1 MTAEKLF
8 SRHPLDNGLI
18 LEFWDL
24 SRPMAGD
31 RWLVVLEARLA
42 IPVAPATL
50 PPDLKLQEAEIIRTL
65 GPEIIFSQRNER
77 IFIAADEYPATVKE
91 IEARLL
97 ALAPAYLGHPEFAGR
112 FIRKTFTEFQEK
124 ERWCSR
130 KTQQ

>member
-1 MTAEKLF
+1 MTPEKLF

-42 IPVAPATL
+42 IPVGAATL
-50 PPDLKLQEAEIIRTL
+50 PSDLKGQEAEISRAL
-65 GPEIIFSQRNER
+65 GPEIIFAQRNER
-77 IFIAADEYPATVKE
+77 IFIAGDEYPATLKE

-97 ALAPAYLGHPEFAGR
+97 ALAPSYLGHPEFAGR
-112 FIRKTFTEFQEK
+112 FIRKRFTEFQVK
-124 ERWCSR
+124 ERWHR
-130 KTQQ
+130 QQTQQ

>member
-1 MTAEKLF
+1 MTTEKLI

-42 IPVAPATL
+42 IPVGAATL
-50 PPDLKLQEAEIIRTL
+50 PPELMGQEAEISRAL
-65 GPEIIFSQRNER
+65 GPEIVFSQRDER
-77 IFIAADEYPATVKE
+77 IFIAADEYPATLKE

-97 ALAPAYLGHPEFAGR
+97 ALAPSYLGHPEFAGR
-112 FIRKTFTEFQEK
+112 FIRKRFTEFQEK
-124 ERWCSR
+124 ERWHR
-130 KTQQ
+130 QQTQQ

>member
-1 MTAEKLF
+1 MTPEKLF

-42 IPVAPATL
+42 IPVGAATL
-50 PPDLKLQEAEIIRTL
+50 PPDLLGQEAEISRAL
-65 GPEIIFSQRNER
+65 GPEIVFSQRDQR
-77 IFIAADEYPATVKE
+77 IFIAADEYPATLKE

-97 ALAPAYLGHPEFAGR
+97 TLAPSYLGHPEFAGR
-112 FIRKTFTEFQEK
+112 FIRKRFAEFQEK
-124 ERWCSR
+124 QRGHSR
-130 KTQQ
+130 QTQQ